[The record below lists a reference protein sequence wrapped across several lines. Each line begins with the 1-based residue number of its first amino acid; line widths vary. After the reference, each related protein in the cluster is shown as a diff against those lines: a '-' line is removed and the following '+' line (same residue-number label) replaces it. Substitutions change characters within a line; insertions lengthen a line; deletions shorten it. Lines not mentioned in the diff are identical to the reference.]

1 MIIAWIVAAICGIIS
16 IFILCGKGSW
26 LVAGYNIMSKEEKA
40 QYDEKKVCRLTGIL
54 MLIITILIVILIQ
67 ITEYG
72 SRNDSP
78 SIISN
83 SASVFGFMVIVLCIG
98 FCIFFD
104 RLTKIKHKK

>member
-1 MIIAWIVAAICGIIS
+1 MTIAWIAAAICGIIS
-16 IFILCGKGSW
+16 IFLLCGKGSW
-26 LVAGYNIMSKEEKA
+26 LVAGYNTMSKEEKA

-72 SRNDSP
+72 TRNNSQ

-83 SASVFGFMVIVLCIG
+83 AALAFGFIVIVLCIV

-104 RLTKIKHKK
+104 RLTKIKH